1 MTVITNCDTLDGW
14 GALNGTLML
23 DTADMVE
30 GTGSVQVQSGE
41 FETIRAQY
49 RTSITS
55 LMDFTQEP
63 IFKCYI
69 KVPDASKNFSIQFT
83 TAGAE
88 GKATWFVNQQL
99 INEEWSEVVIDTRTT
114 PDSLEGTMDWSR
126 IIGIDFVYEDR
137 RAMSIWNIDALIKES
152 APGEGGLEVHAFMD
166 DTEVEASLE
175 IVGVGTYTTPIIVY
189 LPVGTYTLRCT
200 YNDQT
205 QEREVTLEEGVTIK
219 EDFYFTT
226 PTAPTHILTVDSE
239 PIKGVLFTIE
249 KVS

>member
-88 GKATWFVNQQL
+88 GKAIWFVNQQL
-99 INEEWSEVVIDTRTT
+99 INGEWSEVVIDTRTT
-114 PDSLEGTMDWSR
+114 PDSYEIPVVVVCVDS
-126 IIGIDFVYEDR
+126 FKYEDSSKFAYIGYR
-137 RAMSIWNIDALIKES
+137 LSHL
-152 APGEGGLEVHAFMD
+152 
-166 DTEVEASLE
+166 
-175 IVGVGTYTTPIIVY
+175 
-189 LPVGTYTLRCT
+189 
-200 YNDQT
+200 
-205 QEREVTLEEGVTIK
+205 
-219 EDFYFTT
+219 
-226 PTAPTHILTVDSE
+226 THLLYS
-239 PIKGVLFTIE
+239 K
-249 KVS
+249 